1 MEFVRHHVDGYSI
14 THGVPEKV
22 SQKGHDSGN
31 HRKIAQIKFFRLIYT
46 DQDKWCHARCR
57 LYRNGVRVDALIIDF
72 DVKVYV
78 TFSLPKSCQ
87 ILGAKEGADYCE
99 TMPEWT

>member
-1 MEFVRHHVDGYSI
+1 MEYVRHHVDGYSI

-22 SQKGHDSGN
+22 SHKGQDYGS
-31 HRKIAQIKFFRLIYT
+31 HRKIAPKKNFKLIYP
-46 DQDKWCHARCR
+46 DQDKWCHTRCR
-57 LYRNGVRVDALIIDF
+57 LYRNGVKVDALIIDF

-87 ILGAKEGADYCE
+87 ILGAKECADYCE
-99 TMPEWT
+99 TVPEWT